1 MGRTP
6 GTGFGYWTLV
16 FLVVANMVGAGVFTT
31 SGFLL
36 DSLGDSR
43 LVLLAWLVAGLIAI
57 SGALS
62 YGLLAERLPVS
73 GGEYVYLTRS
83 GFPFAGFV
91 AGWVSLLAGFSGA
104 IAYAAL
110 ALESHLPGNYPEKL
124 PAIFVVIL
132 GAALHG
138 RRRLLG
144 AGAQNATVILKI
156 ILIVAIILV
165 GLSQLTSSGWQGW
178 NPETSPSWSQ
188 FPSFAEALV
197 WISLSYSGF
206 NAAVYVAGESS
217 TPQTIRRALV
227 TGTAVVTM
235 MYLALNALF
244 AAAPPASVVSGKED
258 VAALAAGWIGGPP
271 FEGFVRLVISLAL
284 LTSVL
289 AMMMT
294 GPRVYGKMAEDG
306 ILPKIFVIRP
316 DRVGPAVILQMV
328 LALALILAGN
338 LRDLLGYL
346 GLTLSLCAAV
356 SVLCLF
362 RKETHEILKGWQVVP
377 PLLFVGATLSAA
389 AFLVWH
395 DPWQALGTVITIAA
409 GAVGY
414 LVLGRRKKGG
424 NHSI

>member
-1 MGRTP
+1 MGHPTRK
-6 GTGFGYWTLV
+6 GFGFWTLA
-16 FLVVANMVGAGVFTT
+16 FLVVANMIGAGVFTT

-36 DSLGDSR
+36 DSLGDPR

-57 SGALS
+57 CGALS
-62 YGLLAERLPVS
+62 YGLLAARLPVS
-73 GGEYVYLTRS
+73 GGEYAYLTRS

-110 ALESHLPGNYPEKL
+110 ALESHLPGDLPEKI
-124 PAIFVVIL
+124 PAILVVVL

-138 RRRLLG
+138 RRRTLG
-144 AGAQNATVILKI
+144 AGAQNVTVVLKI
-156 ILIVAIILV
+156 LLLVAIMVV
-165 GLSQLTSSGWQGW
+165 GLKSATSTGWQGLSSAK
-178 NPETSPSWSQ
+178 PPSWSQ
-188 FPSFAEALV
+188 FPPFAEALV

-217 TPQTIRRALV
+217 SPQTVRRALV
-227 TGTAVVTM
+227 TGTSAVMV
-235 MYLALNALF
+235 MYVILNALF
-244 AAAPPASVVSGKED
+244 VCAPPAATVSGQED
-258 VAALAAGWIGGPP
+258 VAALAAGWIGGPS

-306 ILPKIFVIRP
+306 ILPKVFIIRP
-316 DRVGPAVILQMV
+316 DRVGPAVLLQMI
-328 LALALILAGN
+328 LALALIVAGN

-362 RKETHEILKGWQVVP
+362 KRGSHDPVKGWQALP
-377 PLLFVGATLSAA
+377 PLLFIGATLGAA
-389 AFLVWH
+389 TFLVWR
-395 DPWQALGTVITIAA
+395 DPWQALGTVVTIAA
-409 GAVGY
+409 GAFGY
-414 LVLGRRKKGG
+414 LVLGRRGQTERLPD
-424 NHSI
+424 

>member
-1 MGRTP
+1 MGRNP
-6 GTGFGYWTLV
+6 RSGFGFWTLV

-36 DSLGDSR
+36 ESMGDSR
-43 LVLLAWLVAGLIAI
+43 LVLLAWLLGGFIAI
-57 SGALS
+57 CGALS
-62 YGLLAERLPVS
+62 YGLLAERIPVS
-73 GGEYVYLTRS
+73 GGEYAYLTRS

-104 IAYAAL
+104 IAFAAL
-110 ALESHLPGNYPEKL
+110 ALESHLPGNHPEKV
-124 PAIFVVIL
+124 PAILVVIL

-144 AGAQNATVILKI
+144 AGAQNVTVILKM
-156 ILIVAIILV
+156 ILV
-165 GLSQLTSSGWQGW
+165 ATIIVVGFMSLTSSSWPGLKPHNPPSLSQL
-178 NPETSPSWSQ
+178 PL
-188 FPSFAEALV
+188 FAEALV

-217 TPQTIRRALV
+217 SPQTVRRALV
-227 TGTAVVTM
+227 TGTAVVTL
-235 MYLALNALF
+235 MYVLLNALF
-244 AAAPPASVVSGKED
+244 VCAPPASEVSGKED
-258 VAALAAGWIGGPP
+258 VAALAAGWIGGPS

-306 ILPKIFVIRP
+306 ILPQIFIIRP
-316 DRVGPAVILQMV
+316 DRVGPPVILQM
-328 LALALILAGN
+328 ALALLLILSGN

-362 RKETHEILKGWQVVP
+362 RKGRQESIQGWQVVP
-377 PLLFVGATLSAA
+377 PLLFCGATLGVAIL
-389 AFLVWH
+389 LVWR
-395 DPWQALGTVITIAA
+395 DPGQALGTIITIAA
-409 GAVGY
+409 GAVAY
-414 LVLGRRKKGG
+414 FFLGASQRGKTLPD
-424 NHSI
+424 